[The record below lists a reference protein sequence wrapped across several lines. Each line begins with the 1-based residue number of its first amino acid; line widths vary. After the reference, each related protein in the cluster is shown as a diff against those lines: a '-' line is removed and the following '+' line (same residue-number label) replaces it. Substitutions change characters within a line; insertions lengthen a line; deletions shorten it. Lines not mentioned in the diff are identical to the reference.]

1 MKYVC
6 NLSRVRK
13 FCHWFCN
20 HTYFS
25 NFILV
30 CIMVSSA
37 LLAAE
42 DPLKT
47 DSDRNNVN
55 NKYFHTKYCY
65 VYSCYK
71 LLLSFS

>member
-1 MKYVC
+1 MKY
-6 NLSRVRK
+6 LYYLFRVRT

-55 NKYFHTKYCY
+55 KKYLHKTINYI
-65 VYSCYK
+65 YSCYK
-71 LLLSFS
+71 LQLSFS